1 MAEEKNKFWRSV
13 IIVFGLVTVLW
24 IIQLLQYYKLF
35 DFSSFANHPRH
46 IDGLKGIIFSP
57 LIHAPNDFDH
67 LISNTLPILILLT
80 VLLNAYPKVALWVVV
95 FVHLLSGILVWL
107 FAPSDTYHIGISGI
121 IYGIAFFLTASG
133 IFRNDRNSVTI
144 ALFVT
149 LIYGGMVLGFIPTK
163 GVSWQSHLF
172 GAISGVIIAFIFR
185 KRDLPPLSEI
195 EKESN
200 EEDRHF
206 FEEYPETEYQPL
218 ENSSS
223 TGNIE

>member
-1 MAEEKNKFWRSV
+1 M
-13 IIVFGLVTVLW
+13 IVFGLVAILW
-24 IIQLLQYYKLF
+24 IIQLLQYFNLY

-57 LIHAPNDFDH
+57 FIHAPHDFDH

-133 IFRNDRNSVTI
+133 LFRNDKNSVAI

-172 GAISGVIIAFIFR
+172 GAISGVIIAFVFR
-185 KRDLPPLSEI
+185 KRDLSPLSDI
-195 EKESN
+195 EKEAS

-206 FEEYPETEYQPL
+206 FEEHPETDYVPL
-218 ENSSS
+218 HNSSLS
-223 TGNIE
+223 ENIE